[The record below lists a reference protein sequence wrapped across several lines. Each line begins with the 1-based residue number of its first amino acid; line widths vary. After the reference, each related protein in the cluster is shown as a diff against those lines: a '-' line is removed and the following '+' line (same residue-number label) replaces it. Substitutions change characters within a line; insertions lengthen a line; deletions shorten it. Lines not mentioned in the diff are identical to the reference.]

1 MNKVHFKKIVKDIIS
16 QFSGYEI
23 YLVGGSVRD
32 YLLNKEI
39 LDLDFATSA
48 SPSEIKKILNR
59 FLENVYN
66 IGEKFGTIS
75 GVLKV
80 AEEKRIEIQV
90 TTYRS
95 DTYNGISRHPQV
107 KFEKCLIEDLKR
119 RDFTI
124 NSIAFDGKK
133 IIDYFRGQDD
143 LKNKIIRFT
152 GSPQERIKEDPL
164 RMLRAIRLAAQLN
177 FQIESLL
184 SISQNHEEFSRIS
197 GERIAQEMDKIM
209 LSSSP
214 SRGIRLLHFSG
225 IYKTF
230 LPLDL
235 LFVEQPDDFHHK
247 NVFEHT
253 LLVVDRTPPELVT
266 RFAALLHD
274 MGKMKTKAIVKGK
287 VHFYGHE
294 SESARLAKQILRKLK
309 YPREFI
315 EKVSFL
321 IKYHLYAFSYGK
333 EENNWTDSA
342 VRRLIRN
349 FDSLLPNFLSLVKA
363 DITSSSPI
371 RVRKNLQSIADL
383 ELRIMEIR
391 KKEEAEKIEVLL
403 NGNEIMELLN
413 IPPSPLVGKVKN
425 YVFQK
430 QLDLGPT
437 YTQEEAI
444 KDVIDKFKNNYK
456 FEQTANN

>member
-1 MNKVHFKKIVKDIIS
+1 MDKIHFKKLIKDIIS

-23 YLVGGSVRD
+23 YLVGGSVRN

-39 LDLDFATSA
+39 LDLDFATNA
-48 SPSEIKKILNR
+48 PPPEIKKILNH
-59 FLENVYN
+59 FCENVYN

-75 GVLKV
+75 GIMKV
-80 AEEKRIEIQV
+80 AEEKKIEIQI

-107 KFEKCLIEDLKR
+107 KFEKSLLEDLKR

-124 NSIAFDGKK
+124 NSMAFDGKK
-133 IIDYFRGQDD
+133 IVDLFSGQDD
-143 LKNKIIRFT
+143 LKDKIIRFT
-152 GSPQERIKEDPL
+152 GSPSERIKEDPL
-164 RMLRAIRLAAQLN
+164 RMLRAIRFATQLN
-177 FQIESLL
+177 FQIEKDTLFF
-184 SISQNHEEFSRIS
+184 ISQNHQELSRIS

-209 LSSSP
+209 LSSQP
-214 SRGIRLLHFSG
+214 SRGIRLLHTTG

-235 LFVEQPDDFHHK
+235 LFVDQPDDFHHK

-253 LLVVDRTPPELVT
+253 LLVVDKTPPDLVT

-274 MGKMKTKAIVKGK
+274 LGKMKTRALIKGK

-294 SESARLAKQILRKLK
+294 AESAHLTSQILGKLK

-321 IKYHLYAFSYGK
+321 VRYHLYAFSYGK
-333 EENNWTDSA
+333 EVNNWTDSA
-342 VRRLIRN
+342 VRRLMRN
-349 FDSLLPNFLSLVKA
+349 FDTSLPNFLSLVKA
-363 DITSSSPI
+363 DITSSSPL
-371 RVRKNLQSIADL
+371 RVNKNLQSIADL
-383 ELRIMEIR
+383 EHRIMEIR
-391 KKEEAEKIEVLL
+391 KKEEVEKIEVLL

-413 IPPSPLVGKVKN
+413 IPPSPRVGKIKN

-437 YTQEEAI
+437 YTREEAI
-444 KDVIDKFKNNYK
+444 KDVTIKFRDNL
-456 FEQTANN
+456 